1 MELCGTCSHRLEVG
15 GLDEDITAG
24 LLVYGPAQRAQRRH
38 EGLDRGRKNGELGK
52 AERLRQARVIVERE
66 SYDDLVAKHYQ
77 LRESRGRA

>member
-38 EGLDRGRKNGELGK
+38 KGLDRGRKNGELGK
-52 AERLRQARVIVERE
+52 AERLA
-66 SYDDLVAKHYQ
+66 DLVLQVQVLHIDLSLADIAQ
-77 LRESRGRA
+77 QPT